1 MKMIVSFFLLT
12 SLIGSSQSIAQQQS
26 ERMVVTYESEKG
38 TCQIATFRGND
49 ISQACNG
56 TVIFS
61 PEMNALLVGVGE
73 KSIPKFLAFKGEFT
87 KKFYSFQNETDY
99 PLIMNVTGVRVL
111 DLENLTSGQNSL
123 CFLAATNVHKSVMI
137 RCLARN
143 LDGTMSELLM
153 HVDGLLE

>member
-1 MKMIVSFFLLT
+1 MDLDHNATSRTRLGKLPQSLQKMVTSPMKMIVSFFLLT

-99 PLIMNVTGVRVL
+99 PL
-111 DLENLTSGQNSL
+111 
-123 CFLAATNVHKSVMI
+123 
-137 RCLARN
+137 
-143 LDGTMSELLM
+143 
-153 HVDGLLE
+153 